1 MPLPLIPII
10 LGGASILAGVAGVG
24 GALSGKEK
32 MDKAKSRID
41 DAKEEYE
48 RKKGEFDEIQ
58 EFSTEILSDL
68 GKTKLEIRE
77 DFKRFCDVF
86 ERIHNRPEVR
96 DIQGERFKFTSVD
109 LRNIRQSSIS
119 AGEAIGSIMGAIA
132 AGTITA
138 GAAWSAVGLLGAAS
152 TGTAIAS
159 LHGVAAT
166 NALLAWFGGGSLAA
180 GGLGMAGGAAV
191 LGGLFLGPLVFATG
205 WFVDS
210 KGDDALAK
218 ARETENEV
226 DSACEKMDTAIT
238 FFEIISDLACD
249 LMSELERAKRFY
261 DKKVSQL
268 ERLVNRCN
276 DYNSFS
282 NYEKILLD
290 NNIMLVKILSDMTE
304 ADLLTKNN
312 KGEPVME
319 ISAIRDEEIDCIIKE
334 SEDTLTKIAKH
345 KFSDFL
351 ISWLHL

>member
-1 MPLPLIPII
+1 MPLPLIPIL
-10 LGGASILAGVAGVG
+10 LGGASLLAGAAGIG

-41 DAKEEYE
+41 DAKEKYE
-48 RKKGEFDEIQ
+48 RKKGAFDEIQ
-58 EFSTEILSDL
+58 KSSTEILSDL
-68 GKTKLEIRE
+68 GKTKLEIRK

-86 ERIHNRPEVR
+86 ERIHNRPEVT

-132 AGTITA
+132 AGAITT

-218 ARETENEV
+218 ARETEDEV
-226 DSACEKMDTAIT
+226 DKACEKMDTAIT
-238 FFEIISDLACD
+238 FFKNISGLAQN
-249 LMSELERAKRFY
+249 LTRELKRAKRFY
-261 DKKVSQL
+261 DQKVSQL
-268 ERLVNRCN
+268 EQLVITNGCN
-276 DYNSFS
+276 DYNLF
-282 NYEKILLD
+282 NEEDKILLD

-319 ISAIRDEEIDCIIKE
+319 SSAIRNYEINRIIEK
-334 SEDTLTKIAKH
+334 SEDTLTKIAA
-345 KFSDFL
+345 
-351 ISWLHL
+351 